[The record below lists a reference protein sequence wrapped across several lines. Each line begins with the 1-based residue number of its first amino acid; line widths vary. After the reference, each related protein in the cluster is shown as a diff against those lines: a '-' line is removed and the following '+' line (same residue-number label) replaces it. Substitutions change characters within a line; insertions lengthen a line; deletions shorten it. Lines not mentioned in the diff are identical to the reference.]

1 MHSEL
6 PCDQEAPPCGATCGK
21 TLLCGQHHCQER
33 CHTGPCPA
41 TCRLLVDKSCA
52 CGLTQRRMPC
62 SQPLRRAACDRT
74 DSSLSPLKTCTTI
87 QRSPA
92 CRQAA
97 FQSYHDHGIAA
108 LLCEGRHVFEN
119 PSAKFAAG
127 SAGAACM
134 QVREALHSHQELR
147 AAPVQAPLLRWQL
160 PTLRTGARSELQS
173 AAMIVIAIYNHSG
186 GACCCLQHLSPLAVM
201 CASQLSIAE
210 KRLQFLACLTYN
222 LQQLRRQSACCSHA
236 GRSCGAETT
245 CAPAPATAGPC
256 QPCPLSVSIMHM
268 RLRADQLSTPPAA

>member
-1 MHSEL
+1 MQVMHSEL

-41 TCRLLVDKSCA
+41 TCRLLADKSCA

-108 LLCEGRHVFEN
+108 LLCEGRHVFAQ
-119 PSAKFAAG
+119 PSMRGVQDLRGRAHAGARGAARPPGAAG
-127 SAGAACM
+127 GTSASVAAATATARPVTRCLLAEPHEHSFSHCVGHAADWAISPCACAPVTSSSLRSATVHGM
-134 QVREALHSHQELR
+134 SACIRPQVCASAAVWAEAALRQSPVPQPLPLR
-147 AAPVQAPLLRWQL
+147 ALPAMPPLR
-160 PTLRTGARSELQS
+160 A
-173 AAMIVIAIYNHSG
+173 H
-186 GACCCLQHLSPLAVM
+186 HM
-201 CASQLSIAE
+201 C
-210 KRLQFLACLTYN
+210 
-222 LQQLRRQSACCSHA
+222 
-236 GRSCGAETT
+236 
-245 CAPAPATAGPC
+245 
-256 QPCPLSVSIMHM
+256 V
-268 RLRADQLSTPPAA
+268 RADQLQHPLRHRVSCQAAQMP